1 MEIPKTYDPKQAEES
16 HYARWEREGYFAPE
30 INRDPSAPV
39 YSIAIPPPNVTGS
52 LHMGHALQ
60 HTMMDVLIRHK
71 RMSGYRTLWVTG
83 TDHAG
88 ISTQL
93 VVSRELKKEG
103 LTRHDL
109 GREKFVERVWRW
121 KAESGGAI
129 TRQMRR
135 EGASVDWSRER
146 FTMDEGLSRAVREV
160 FVRLYEEGHIYRGA
174 RIVNWCP
181 TDQTVL
187 SDLEVVKETKKD
199 GKLYFL
205 QYPIKGERAAPDG
218 GDDAARDDARRH
230 GGRGQPF
237 GRALQRPR
245 RRDHPAAAR
254 RAARFPSSRTSTS
267 IPLSAPAPSRSRPR
281 TTRRT
286 TRWACATTS
295 RRSSSSTTTRG

>member
-1 MEIPKTYDPKQAEES
+1 MDIPKQYDPKQAEEH

-121 KAESGGAI
+121 KAESGGQI
-129 TRQMRR
+129 TKQMRR
-135 EGASVDWSRER
+135 EGASVDWSREK
-146 FTMDEGLSRAVREV
+146 FTMDGDLSSAVREV
-160 FVRLYEEGHIYRGA
+160 FVRLYEEGMIYRGN

-181 TDQTVL
+181 NDQTVL
-187 SDLEVVKETKKD
+187 SDLEVEKLPQP
-199 GKLYFL
+199 GKLYYL
-205 QYPIKGERAAPDG
+205 RYPAKNGNG
-218 GDDAARDDARRH
+218 GVTVA
-230 GGRGQPF
+230 
-237 GRALQRPR
+237 
-245 RRDHPAAAR
+245 
-254 RAARFPSSRTSTS
+254 
-267 IPLSAPAPSRSRPR
+267 
-281 TTRRT
+281 TTRPETMLGDTAVAVHPNDDRYRT
-286 TRWACATTS
+286 LIGA
-295 RRSSSSTTTRG
+295 